1 MILAQLK
8 SKQQENAMR
17 TVFALSQLSLVVVLV
32 GQRLNHAWVPGW
44 FPLDFIFGLLTGL
57 SLVGNL
63 ASLVYFGKRFPFK
76 GGRSDDRKN

>member
-8 SKQQENAMR
+8 SQNQEKAMR
-17 TVFALSQLSLVVVLV
+17 LLFALSQLSLVVVLV
-32 GQRLNHAWVPGW
+32 GQRFCLAWVPGW

-63 ASLVYFGKRFPFK
+63 TSLLYYGRRFPFK
-76 GGRSDDRKN
+76 KDGSDERKN